1 MPTKGHF
8 NMNLGGSGS
17 GRLRSVITSHFA
29 RYWAFFASF
38 PHFKR
43 VLVCTT
49 RQLCG
54 FIRIIGGCAELHML
68 TTKLLSKYLAKQR
81 AAQAKTFNPH
91 AFDDVDHAQV
101 EALPERL
108 TADQA
113 QELRVKFGKAG
124 SLISPWQIIVGQLL
138 AGAVFAVL
146 AWLVTGKSS
155 VAVSVAYGALAVVIP
170 AAVFARGLMSQ
181 FSSLNALTA
190 GFGFFVWEMIKIV
203 ATVVLIA
210 IAPKLVADLDWLAM
224 LIGLIVTMK
233 VVFVLL
239 WILPKLTCKL
249 AKKAAVL

>member
-1 MPTKGHF
+1 
-8 NMNLGGSGS
+8 
-17 GRLRSVITSHFA
+17 
-29 RYWAFFASF
+29 
-38 PHFKR
+38 
-43 VLVCTT
+43 
-49 RQLCG
+49 
-54 FIRIIGGCAELHML
+54 ML
-68 TTKLLSKYLAKQR
+68 TTRLLSKYLAKQR
-81 AAQAKTFNPH
+81 AAQAKTFNVH
-91 AFDDVDHAQV
+91 AFDDVDHAQT

-108 TADQA
+108 TASQA
-113 QELRVKFGKAG
+113 QALRVKFGKAG

-146 AWLVTGKSS
+146 AWFVTGKAS

-239 WILPKLTCKL
+239 WLLPKIQSKL
-249 AKKAAVL
+249 AKNTTTP

>member
-1 MPTKGHF
+1 
-8 NMNLGGSGS
+8 
-17 GRLRSVITSHFA
+17 
-29 RYWAFFASF
+29 
-38 PHFKR
+38 
-43 VLVCTT
+43 
-49 RQLCG
+49 
-54 FIRIIGGCAELHML
+54 ML
-68 TTKLLSKYLAKQR
+68 TTTLLSKYLAKQKTAQEDDRPSER
-81 AAQAKTFNPH
+81 ARSLNTN
-91 AFDDVDHAQV
+91 AFEDVDSQV

-108 TADQA
+108 TAQQA
-113 QELRVKFGKAG
+113 QELRVRLGKTG

-155 VAVSVAYGALAVVIP
+155 VAVSIAYGALAVVIP

-239 WILPKLTCKL
+239 WLLPKIQSK
-249 AKKAAVL
+249 

>member
-1 MPTKGHF
+1 
-8 NMNLGGSGS
+8 
-17 GRLRSVITSHFA
+17 
-29 RYWAFFASF
+29 
-38 PHFKR
+38 
-43 VLVCTT
+43 
-49 RQLCG
+49 
-54 FIRIIGGCAELHML
+54 ML

-81 AAQAKTFNPH
+81 AAQAKAINPH
-91 AFDDVDHAQV
+91 AFDDIDLGQAEV
-101 EALPERL
+101 LPERL
-108 TADQA
+108 TASQA
-113 QELRVKFGKAG
+113 QELRVKFGKTG

-138 AGAVFAVL
+138 AGVVFVVL

-224 LIGLIVTMK
+224 LISLIVTMK

-239 WILPKLTCKL
+239 WMLPKLARKL
-249 AKKAAVL
+249 AKNAAAL

>member
-1 MPTKGHF
+1 
-8 NMNLGGSGS
+8 
-17 GRLRSVITSHFA
+17 
-29 RYWAFFASF
+29 
-38 PHFKR
+38 
-43 VLVCTT
+43 
-49 RQLCG
+49 
-54 FIRIIGGCAELHML
+54 ML
-68 TTKLLSKYLAKQR
+68 TTRLLSKYLAKQR
-81 AAQAKTFNPH
+81 AAQAKTFNVH
-91 AFDDVDHAQV
+91 AFDDVDHAQT

-108 TADQA
+108 TASQA
-113 QELRVKFGKAG
+113 QALRVKFGKAG

-146 AWLVTGKSS
+146 AWFVTGKAS

-210 IAPKLVADLDWLAM
+210 IAPKLVVDLDWLAM
-224 LIGLIVTMK
+224 LIGLILTMK

-239 WILPKLTCKL
+239 WLLPKLTRKL
-249 AKKAAVL
+249 AKNAATSSY

>member
-1 MPTKGHF
+1 MLF
-8 NMNLGGSGS
+8 ELE
-17 GRLRSVITSHFA
+17 
-29 RYWAFFASF
+29 
-38 PHFKR
+38 
-43 VLVCTT
+43 T
-49 RQLCG
+49 RQWHG
-54 FIRIIGGCAELHML
+54 FIRIIEGCAELHML
-68 TTKLLSKYLAKQR
+68 TTTLLSKYLAKQR
-81 AAQAKTFNPH
+81 AAQAKTFNAH
-91 AFDDVDHAQV
+91 AFDDVDLMQA
-101 EALPERL
+101 EPLPERL
-108 TADQA
+108 TASQA

-138 AGAVFAVL
+138 AGAIFAVL
-146 AWLVTGKSS
+146 AWFVTGKASM
-155 VAVSVAYGALAVVIP
+155 AVSVAYGALAVVIP

-239 WILPKLTCKL
+239 WLLPKINGKTAA
-249 AKKAAVL
+249 AK